1 MSVNKKDLKKK
12 SGLLQTISELI
23 IKTAKKN
30 KVKPYEVT
38 SAQFWSTAGNA
49 VSEWE
54 IRKLGGFTGIRSLE
68 FPAPIGSAAESQ
80 MPQTKKFKP
89 IKAKLGNFTRYD
101 AEIEKQFKLCGI
113 KDSGV
118 LKVIV
123 QPDTHVPE
131 HDQTALNVVY
141 DFVNDYKP
149 HGIINLGD
157 FLECEPV
164 SHWPSKDAK
173 PKRFVRDVLAGRKI
187 LQEIDD
193 AAGKQMRF
201 KRFLIGNH
209 EDWLDQYLTA
219 NIPELYD
226 GIEELGTDLTV
237 QGLLNLKDF
246 GYKTVPLNEILTVG
260 HANFIHGYYTGKS
273 HAATHLN
280 VFGCNIYYG
289 HLHDVQSHSSV
300 SIKGVHEGMSLGCL
314 RTLNASFLKGKP
326 NNWSHAFG
334 VFEFRK
340 DGSYSRVVPL
350 IVDGKLS
357 FNGKTYNGNR

>member
-1 MSVNKKDLKKK
+1 MPSMGTSMTPTLRSDQQNKLMHSIIAQIAK
-12 SGLLQTISELI
+12 QAELH
-23 IKTAKKN
+23 
-30 KVKPYEVT
+30 
-38 SAQFWSTAGNA
+38 
-49 VSEWE
+49 
-54 IRKLGGFTGIRSLE
+54 
-68 FPAPIGSAAESQ
+68 GSRWNAES
-80 MPQTKKFKP
+80 
-89 IKAKLGNFTRYD
+89 
-101 AEIEKQFKLCGI
+101 
-113 KDSGV
+113 
-118 LKVIV
+118 
-123 QPDTHVPE
+123 
-131 HDQTALNVVY
+131 
-141 DFVNDYKP
+141 
-149 HGIINLGD
+149 
-157 FLECEPV
+157 
-164 SHWPSKDAK
+164 
-173 PKRFVRDVLAGRKI
+173 
-187 LQEIDD
+187 
-193 AAGKQMRF
+193 F

-273 HAATHLN
+273 HASTHLN